1 MLSTVHDPTVLMKNV
16 SITPALYYSAHC
28 IYIAQNIKKHKN
40 MMLLYLNGHLSAA
53 TVFAEDIRGDTF
65 EDFAECSAAEEH
77 CKFDLFTTKMSQWCD
92 IFQGQRRR
100 AITEQNRMSR
110 HVVPLSLKSPSV
122 ARQQAGCHSRRL
134 ANSVTAMNETSLN
147 SSQPETLGQRKPPP
161 RQAI

>member
-1 MLSTVHDPTVLMKNV
+1 MVLANPDQFGKWPFKWRERERTTMRNLSKVHNGVMLSTVHDPTVLMKNV

-77 CKFDLFTTKMSQWCD
+77 CKFDLFTTKMSQ
-92 IFQGQRRR
+92 
-100 AITEQNRMSR
+100 
-110 HVVPLSLKSPSV
+110 
-122 ARQQAGCHSRRL
+122 
-134 ANSVTAMNETSLN
+134 
-147 SSQPETLGQRKPPP
+147 
-161 RQAI
+161 